1 MSANT
6 NTLTKKQEVTLS
18 KAMSWLLRHGIT
30 EKGLA
35 MTTDGYI
42 QLGAMLALPEF
53 TGYTLDQVK
62 QVVANNEKQ
71 RFTMIER
78 LDPES
83 SQQVWLIR
91 ANQGHSKDVGSLIDD
106 KECMTQ
112 TVFPP
117 GSYGYHA
124 TTEDAWQIIQ
134 REGLKPM
141 SRKHVHL
148 AKHPDAKA
156 GLRTNRPVIL
166 QVKLTPEI
174 IWFVSANNVI
184 LTDAHIPP
192 NWISRL

>member
-1 MSANT
+1 MDIAGFIR
-6 NTLTKKQEVTLS
+6 L
-18 KAMSWLLRHGIT
+18 
-30 EKGLA
+30 
-35 MTTDGYI
+35 DD
-42 QLGAMLALPEF
+42 MLALTEF
-53 TGYTLDQVK
+53 AGYTLDQVK

-71 RFTMIER
+71 RFTMVER

-83 SQQVWLIR
+83 RQQAWLIR
-91 ANQGHSKDVGSLIDD
+91 ANQGHSQDVGSQLDD
-106 KECMTQ
+106 SEYMTQ

-124 TTEDAWQIIQ
+124 TTEDAWLLIQ
-134 REGLKPM
+134 KEGLKPM

-166 QVKLTPEI
+166 QVELTPEI

-184 LTDAHIPP
+184 LTEAHIPP